1 MKIVGNE
8 KKRRGGKCHRETKAS
23 FMQSVDAN
31 EPACDSDCATL
42 SALPLGFLLR
52 LPWNRQ
58 GMFWWGVS
66 CYKVLYGEGSYKLL
80 TGDVCEMFLAQTVE
94 SLRGKQKPNISPNS
108 QSSSMLMIDSF
119 EILTVKNKVVWV
131 WQCPTCWR

>member
-1 MKIVGNE
+1 
-8 KKRRGGKCHRETKAS
+8 
-23 FMQSVDAN
+23 
-31 EPACDSDCATL
+31 
-42 SALPLGFLLR
+42 
-52 LPWNRQ
+52 
-58 GMFWWGVS
+58 MFWWGVS